1 MNAEA
6 ATAIVI
12 VVLMPVLFGVLL
24 VSEAV
29 HAGFL
34 RPPGGPRRLAIVRA
48 VLLLAFVAVVAVRLV
63 AVT

>member
-1 MNAEA
+1 MND
-6 ATAIVI
+6 
-12 VVLMPVLFGVLL
+12 LMPLLFVVLL

-34 RPPGGPRRLAIVRA
+34 RPPGGPRRLAVVRA
-48 VLLLAFVAVVAVRLV
+48 GLLLLFVVVVAVRLV